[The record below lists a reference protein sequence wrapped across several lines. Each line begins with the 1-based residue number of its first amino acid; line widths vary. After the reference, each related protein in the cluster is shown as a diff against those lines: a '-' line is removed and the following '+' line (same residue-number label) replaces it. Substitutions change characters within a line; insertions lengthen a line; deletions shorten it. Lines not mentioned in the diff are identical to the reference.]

1 MHCRVWSN
9 AMSLFERIIRDGRGR
24 TGKYRFED
32 TGDTD
37 VMTPAIINPEEMFP
51 DLYQHPFAH
60 TPPEF
65 PDNIRWPKPVQ
76 YEGVLNAFVGAMPDG
91 TDASAVIVPGCH
103 TLFENPRRFTELLID
118 LKERFPM
125 DTAWYAPASA
135 VPSNVSLLIYCGFDL
150 FDYRAVDLMTVRG
163 LFCTSDGEYSYDEV
177 RDSGI
182 CTCAGCRNG
191 DLKLHNRI
199 ALDTEI
205 ASACWFI
212 RSRVFR
218 EFIEKRVR
226 NAAWQVSV
234 MRLLDAAPAYSEPV
248 TPIVRA
254 TPFSAN
260 SADSLKRT
268 EVRRFVDRVI
278 DRFIPTRTDTVV
290 LLPCSARKPYSLSQ
304 SHRKFMFAIQNRAHE
319 LILTSPMGIVP
330 RELEAIYPAGHY
342 DIPVTGYW
350 DREER
355 EFISASLARYF
366 EKHQFGRIIAHL
378 DEKTRILAEDA
389 AHRAGM
395 EIESTCR
402 DDRPTSP
409 ESLRCLE
416 ECLKGNRK
424 IGPDVIR
431 GTLSWQ
437 FDADVDTSG
446 LILKGRRGRRKVMRK
461 RTQLFS
467 IDESTGLMRPT
478 MEGWSLIGDR
488 YHVHIDDFIPQGDVL
503 APGVIDADPAIRE
516 NDEVFVIGP
525 RVQATGKAV
534 MGAKEMLHST
544 RGVAV
549 KLRKVKKG

>member
-1 MHCRVWSN
+1 
-9 AMSLFERIIRDGRGR
+9 MSLFETIIRDGPGR
-24 TGKYRFED
+24 TGKYRS
-32 TGDTD
+32 GDME
-37 VMTPAIINPEEMFP
+37 VATPAVINPQEIFS

-65 PDNIRWPKPVQ
+65 PDKIHWPKPVQ
-76 YEGVLNAFVGAMPDG
+76 YKGILNAFVGEVPDG
-91 TDASAVIVPGCH
+91 TEESAVIVPGCH
-103 TLFENPRRFTELLID
+103 TLFENPRRFTEMLID
-118 LKERFPM
+118 LRERFPM

-135 VPSNVSLLIYCGFDL
+135 LPSNVSLLIYCGFDL
-150 FDYRAVDLMTVRG
+150 FDYRAVDLKTVQG
-163 LFCTSDGEYSYDEV
+163 KFCTADGEFSYDEV
-177 RDSGI
+177 RDSGM
-182 CTCAGCRNG
+182 CSCAGCKNN
-191 DLKLHNRI
+191 DLQLHNRT

-205 ASACWFI
+205 ASASWFI

-226 NAAWQVSV
+226 NAAWQVAV
-234 MRLLDAAPAYSEPV
+234 MRILDATPAYSEPV
-248 TPIVRA
+248 VPIVRA

-260 SADSLKRT
+260 SADSLKRI
-268 EVRRFVDRVI
+268 EVTRFVDRVI
-278 DRFIPTRTDTVV
+278 ERFIPSRTDTVV

-304 SHRKFMFAIQNRAHE
+304 SHRKFTFAIQNRAHE

-366 EKHQFGRIIAHL
+366 EKHQFGRVIAHL
-378 DEKTRILAEDA
+378 DEKTRLLAEDA
-389 AHRAGM
+389 ARRAGI
-395 EIESTCR
+395 EIESTCA
-402 DDRPTSP
+402 DGRPTSP
-409 ESLRCLE
+409 ESLRNLDE
-416 ECLKGNRK
+416 SLRGNRK
-424 IGPDVIR
+424 SSPDIIR

-437 FDADVDTSG
+437 FDLDVDTKR
-446 LILKGRRGRRKVMRK
+446 LMLKGRRGRQKVMSGH
-461 RTQLFS
+461 TQLFS
-467 IDESTGLMRPT
+467 LDETTGLMRPT
-478 MEGWSLIGDR
+478 MDGWNILGDR
-488 YHVHIDDFIPQGDVL
+488 YHVYIDDFIPQGDVL

-516 NDEVFVIGP
+516 GDEVFVSGP
-525 RVQATGKAV
+525 RAQGAGKAF

>member
-1 MHCRVWSN
+1 
-9 AMSLFERIIRDGRGR
+9 MSLFERIIRDGPGR
-24 TGKYRFED
+24 TGKYRSGD
-32 TGDTD
+32 TG
-37 VMTPAIINPEEMFP
+37 VATPAVINPQEMFP
-51 DLYQHPFAH
+51 DLYNHPFAN

-65 PDNIRWPKPVQ
+65 PDKIRWPKPVQ
-76 YEGVLNAFVGAMPDG
+76 YEGVLNAFVGEMPDG
-91 TDASAVIVPGCH
+91 SEESAVIVPGCH
-103 TLFENPRRFTELLID
+103 ILFENPRRFTDLIID

-135 VPSNVSLLIYCGFDL
+135 LPSNVSVLIYCGFDL

-163 LFCTSDGEYSYDEV
+163 MFCTPDGEFSYDEV

-182 CTCAGCRNG
+182 CSCDGCRNG
-191 DLKLHNRI
+191 DLKLHNRT

-205 ASACWFI
+205 ASARWFI
-212 RSRVFR
+212 RSHVFR

-226 NAAWQVSV
+226 NAAWQVAV
-234 MRLLDAAPAYSEPV
+234 MRLLDAASAYSEPV
-248 TPIVRA
+248 IPIVRT

-268 EVRRFVDRVI
+268 EVTRFVNRVI

-304 SHRKFMFAIQNRAHE
+304 SHRKFTFAIQNRAHE

-355 EFISASLARYF
+355 EFISSSLARYF

-389 AHRAGM
+389 ANRVGM
-395 EIESTCR
+395 EIESTCVG
-402 DDRPTSP
+402 DRTTSP
-409 ESLRCLE
+409 ESLRRLE
-416 ECLKGNRK
+416 ESLKGNRK
-424 IGPDVIR
+424 MGSDVIR

-437 FDADVDTSG
+437 FDTDVDTSR
-446 LILKGRRGRRKVMRK
+446 LMLKGRRGRRKVMSG

-478 MEGWSLIGDR
+478 MEGWGLIGDR
-488 YHVHIDDFIPQGDVL
+488 YQVHIDDFIPQGDVL
-503 APGVIDADPAIRE
+503 APGVLDADPAIRE
-516 NDEVFVIGP
+516 GDEVFVTGP
-525 RVQATGKAV
+525 RAQATGRAV

>member
-1 MHCRVWSN
+1 
-9 AMSLFERIIRDGRGR
+9 MSLFESIIRDGPGR
-24 TGKYRFED
+24 TGKYRF
-32 TGDTD
+32 GDIE
-37 VMTPAIINPEEMFP
+37 VATPTVINPREMFP
-51 DLYQHPFAH
+51 DLYQHPFAN

-65 PDNIRWPKPVQ
+65 PDKIRWPKPVQ
-76 YEGVLNAFVGAMPDG
+76 YEGILNAFVGEMPDG
-91 TDASAVIVPGCH
+91 SEESAVIVPGCH
-103 TLFENPRRFTELLID
+103 TLFENPRRFTDLLID

-125 DTAWYAPASA
+125 NTAWYAPASA
-135 VPSNVSLLIYCGFDL
+135 LPSNVSILIYCGFDL
-150 FDYRAVDLMTVRG
+150 FDYRAVDLLTVQG
-163 LFCTSDGEYSYDEV
+163 KFCTPDGEFSYDEV
-177 RDSGI
+177 HDSGM
-182 CTCAGCRNG
+182 CSCEGCRNN
-191 DLKLHNRI
+191 DLQLHNRT

-205 ASACWFI
+205 ASASWFI

-226 NAAWQVSV
+226 NAAWQVAV
-234 MRLLDAAPAYSEPV
+234 MRLLDAKPAYSEPV
-248 TPIVRA
+248 VPIVRA

-260 SADSLKRT
+260 SADSLKRI
-268 EVRRFVDRVI
+268 EVSRFVDRVI

-304 SHRKFMFAIQNRAHE
+304 SHRKFTFAIQNRAHE

-355 EFISASLARYF
+355 EFISASLARYL
-366 EKHQFGRIIAHL
+366 EKHQFTRVIAHL
-378 DEKTRILAEDA
+378 DEKTRLLAEDA
-389 AHRAGM
+389 AHRVGM
-395 EIESTCR
+395 EIEYTCA

-409 ESLRCLE
+409 ESLRRLDE
-416 ECLKGNRK
+416 SLRGNRRTA
-424 IGPDVIR
+424 PDVIR

-437 FDADVDTSG
+437 FDTDVDTKR
-446 LILKGRRGRRKVMRK
+446 LMLKGRRGRQKVLSG

-467 IDESTGLMRPT
+467 IDETTGLMRPT
-478 MEGWSLIGDR
+478 MDGWGILGDR
-488 YHVHIDDFIPQGDVL
+488 YHVYIDDFIPQGDVL
-503 APGVIDADPAIRE
+503 APGVINADPAIRE
-516 NDEVFVIGP
+516 GDEVFVSGP
-525 RVQATGKAV
+525 RAQGAGKAF